1 MTGAAAAGGAGT
13 AGGPWDGTGPQN
25 LGVGSWPARRARM
38 DPDRTALTQG
48 ERHRTYAVLARR
60 CARLAGLLAASG
72 VGPGDRVAY
81 LGPNDLTTL
90 ETFFATG
97 LLGALFVPLNT
108 RLAPPELQALLADAE
123 PAVLLVDP
131 ELEPVARELAV
142 PAPVRRTLAVGGAL
156 DDEIDAAS
164 PVTPAAVTLDD
175 PSTVLYTSG
184 TTGRPKGVVLTHGNV
199 TWNTMNQLAHMDI
212 AGTDLAVC
220 VAPLFHATGL
230 GQITLPTLFKGGAVE
245 VARRFDPAAMLAMI
259 GERRVT
265 SFSAVPTMLQMLCE
279 HPDWDGAD
287 LSSLRFVNYGGSP
300 VAERVALAWLARG
313 VRVVQGYGMTE
324 AAPGVYLALQSGAPE
339 HPVSVGVPHFF
350 TDVAH
355 VVEGGGGGGGVGGG
369 PDGSGG
375 PQLRPLRPGVAAE
388 LAVRGPHVFA
398 GYWNQPEVTAAS
410 LVGGQ
415 WFRSGD
421 VVRADEDGWAH
432 VVDRVKDMF
441 ISGGENVYPGEVEA
455 VAAQLEAVAGCAVVG
470 VPDERWGEAGAAYVE
485 VREGYTLTV
494 EELRRHF
501 EGRLARY
508 KIPRDV
514 HLVEQLPRSATG
526 KIRRT
531 QLRGGTAG

>member
-1 MTGAAAAGGAGT
+1 VTAAGRVGA
-13 AGGPWDGTGPQN
+13 WVGTGPQN

-38 DPDRTALTQG
+38 DPDRTALRQG
-48 ERHRTYAVLARR
+48 DRHRTYAQLAERS
-60 CARLAGLLAASG
+60 ARLAGLLAASG
-72 VGPGDRVAY
+72 VSPGDRVAY

-108 RLAPPELQALLADAE
+108 RLAPPEIEALVADAA
-123 PAVLLVDP
+123 PAALLVDP
-131 ELEPVARELAV
+131 ELAPVAEAIAV
-142 PAPVRRTLAVGGAL
+142 PPSVRRTLTVGAAL
-156 DDEIDAAS
+156 DAEIDASTA
-164 PVTPAAVTLDD
+164 TEPAAVTLAD

-184 TTGRPKGVVLTHGNV
+184 TTGRPKGVVLTHGSI

-230 GQITLPTLFKGGAVE
+230 GQITLPTLFKGGTVE
-245 VARRFDPAAMLAMI
+245 VLRRFDPGAFLRLV

-265 SFSAVPTMLQMLCE
+265 SFSCVPTMLQMLCE
-279 HPDWDGAD
+279 HPGWDGAD

-324 AAPGVYLALQSGAPE
+324 AAPGVYLAMRDGAIE
-339 HPVSVGVPHFF
+339 HPVSCGVPHFF
-350 TDVAH
+350 TDVGH
-355 VVEGGGGGGGVGGG
+355 LS
-369 PDGSGG
+369 DGEV
-375 PQLRPLRPGVAAE
+375 RPLRTGVAAE
-388 LAVRGPHVFA
+388 LAVRGPHLFA
-398 GYWNQPEVTAAS
+398 GYWNQPEATAAVT
-410 LVGGQ
+410 VGGE

-421 VVRADEDGWAH
+421 VVRVEDDGWAH

-441 ISGGENVYPGEVEA
+441 ITGGENVYPAEVEA
-455 VAAQLEAVAGCAVVG
+455 VAAQLDAVAGCAVIG
-470 VPDERWGEAGAAYVE
+470 VPDERWGEAGLAYVE
-485 VREGYTLTV
+485 VREGYRLTADEV
-494 EELRRHF
+494 RQHL

-508 KIPRDV
+508 KIPREIR
-514 HLVEQLPRSATG
+514 LVEQLPRSATG

-531 QLRGGTAG
+531 ELREAADGPGSSG

>member
-1 MTGAAAAGGAGT
+1 MSGP
-13 AGGPWDGTGPQN
+13 GPWDGVGPQN

-38 DPDRTALTQG
+38 TPDRTALTQG
-48 ERHRTYAVLARR
+48 DRRRTYTDLAERSG
-60 CARLAGLLAASG
+60 RLAGLLAGFG
-72 VGPGDRVAY
+72 VTAGDRVAY

-97 LLGALFVPLNT
+97 LLGALFVPLNI
-108 RLAPPELQALLADAE
+108 RLAPPEIEALVTDAA
-123 PAVLLVDP
+123 PSVLLVDP
-131 ELEPVARELAV
+131 ELAPVAKAV
-142 PAPVRRTLAVGGAL
+142 TLPASVRRTLEVGAGL
-156 DDEIDAAS
+156 DAEVAAT
-164 PVTPAAVTLDD
+164 PAVTPAAVRLED

-184 TTGRPKGVVLTHGNV
+184 TTGRPKGVVLTHGNI

-212 AGTDLAVC
+212 AGTDRAVC

-245 VARRFDPAAMLAMI
+245 VLRRFEPGALLRFI

-279 HPDWDGAD
+279 HQDWDGAD

-300 VAERVALAWLARG
+300 VAERVARAWLARG

-324 AAPGVYLALQSGAPE
+324 AAPGVHLALQDGALE

-355 VVEGGGGGGGVGGG
+355 LV
-369 PDGSGG
+369 DGTDL
-375 PQLRPLRPGVAAE
+375 QPLRPGVTAE
-388 LAVRGPHVFA
+388 LAVRGPNVFA
-398 GYWNQPEVTAAS
+398 GYWNQPEATAES
-410 LVGGQ
+410 LVGGE

-421 VVRADEDGWAH
+421 AVRVEEDGWAH

-441 ISGGENVYPGEVEA
+441 ITGGENVYPAEVEA
-455 VAAQLEAVAGCAVVG
+455 VAVQLEAVAGCAVIG
-470 VPDERWGEAGAAYVE
+470 VPDARWGEAGAAFVE
-485 VREGYTLTV
+485 VREGCALTV

-501 EGRLARY
+501 EGKLARY
-508 KIPRDV
+508 KIPRDF
-514 HLVEQLPRSATG
+514 HLVAQLPRSATG
-526 KIRRT
+526 KIQRAV
-531 QLRGGTAG
+531 LRGRAPAQDERADPPVGA

>member
-1 MTGAAAAGGAGT
+1 MSGPGTPEEPGAGPGT
-13 AGGPWDGTGPQN
+13 WAGTGPQN

-38 DPDRTALTQG
+38 NPGRTALAQG
-48 ERHRTYAVLARR
+48 DRHRTYAGLADRS
-60 CARLAGLLAASG
+60 ARLAGLLAGSG
-72 VGPGDRVAY
+72 VTAGDRVAY

-108 RLAPPELQALLADAE
+108 RLAPPEIEALIADAA
-123 PAVLLVDP
+123 PSVLLLDP
-131 ELEPVARELAV
+131 ELAPVAGAV
-142 PAPVRRTLAVGGAL
+142 ALPPSLRRTLTVGAEL
-156 DDEIDAAS
+156 DAEIDATPPAA
-164 PVTPAAVTLDD
+164 PAAVGLDD

-184 TTGRPKGVVLTHGNV
+184 TTARPKGVVLTHGNI
-199 TWNTMNQLAHMDI
+199 TWNTVNQLAHMDI
-212 AGTDLAVC
+212 AGTDRAVC

-230 GQITLPTLFKGGAVE
+230 GQITLPTLFKGGTVE
-245 VARRFDPAAMLAMI
+245 VLRRFEPGAMLRLV
-259 GERRVT
+259 GERGVT

-279 HPDWDGAD
+279 HPDWDATD

-324 AAPGVYLALQSGAPE
+324 AAPGVYMAVQEGAVE
-339 HPVSVGVPHFF
+339 HPVSIGVPHFF

-355 VVEGGGGGGGVGGG
+355 VV
-369 PDGSGG
+369 DGTE
-375 PQLRPLRPGVAAE
+375 LHPLRPGATAE

-410 LVGGQ
+410 LVGGE

-421 VVRADEDGWAH
+421 VVRAEDDGWAH
-432 VVDRVKDMF
+432 VVDRVKNMF
-441 ISGGENVYPGEVEA
+441 ISGGENVYPAEVEA

-485 VREGYTLTV
+485 VRPGHSLTA

-501 EGRLARY
+501 DGRLARY
-508 KIPRDV
+508 KIPRDI
-514 HLVEQLPRSATG
+514 HLVAELPRSATG
-526 KIRRT
+526 KVQRGL
-531 QLRGGTAG
+531 LRAPDPSVPG